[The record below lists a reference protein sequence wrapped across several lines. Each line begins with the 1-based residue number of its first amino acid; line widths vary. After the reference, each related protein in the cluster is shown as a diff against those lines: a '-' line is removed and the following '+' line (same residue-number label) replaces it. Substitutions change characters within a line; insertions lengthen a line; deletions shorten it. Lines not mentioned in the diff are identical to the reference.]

1 MLETVVISRIR
12 ILTFLLT
19 YTYVISNVFFDSLLQ
34 NLVILSS
41 IFYSLILYYLSS
53 RNKINETFIISVLDE
68 IFILIYLFTFKTF
81 ISKFLFLIYLPVIK
95 EVLFR
100 RDKEAYLLGFLCN
113 IIIILYSLQNNQFLS
128 PTISFSLLPFSFL
141 IPYLSLHYTKEK
153 PGG

>member
-1 MLETVVISRIR
+1 LETVVISRIR

-19 YTYVISNVFFDSLLQ
+19 YTYVISNVFFESLLQ
-34 NLVILSS
+34 YLVILSS

-113 IIIILYSLQNNQFLS
+113 IIIILYSLQNTQFLS

>member
-1 MLETVVISRIR
+1 LETVVISRIR

-19 YTYVISNVFFDSLLQ
+19 YTYVISNVFFENLLQ
-34 NLVILSS
+34 YLVILSS

-81 ISKFLFLIYLPVIK
+81 ISKFLFIIYLPVIK

-113 IIIILYSLQNNQFLS
+113 IIIILYSLQNTQFLS

>member
-1 MLETVVISRIR
+1 METVVISRIR

-19 YTYVISNVFFDSLLQ
+19 YTYVISNVFFESLLQ
-34 NLVILSS
+34 YLVILSS

-113 IIIILYSLQNNQFLS
+113 IIIILYSLQNTQFLS

>member
-1 MLETVVISRIR
+1 METVVISRIR

-19 YTYVISNVFFDSLLQ
+19 YTYVISNVFFENLLQ
-34 NLVILSS
+34 YLVILSS

-81 ISKFLFLIYLPVIK
+81 ISKFLFIIYLPVIK

-113 IIIILYSLQNNQFLS
+113 IIIILYSLQNTQFLS

>member
-1 MLETVVISRIR
+1 METVVISRIR

-19 YTYVISNVFFDSLLQ
+19 YTYVISNVFFESLLQ
-34 NLVILSS
+34 YLVILSS

-68 IFILIYLFTFKTF
+68 IFILIYLFTFKSF

-95 EVLFR
+95 EVLFG

-113 IIIILYSLQNNQFLS
+113 IIIILYSLQNTQFLS

-153 PGG
+153 AGG

>member
-1 MLETVVISRIR
+1 METVVISRIR

-19 YTYVISNVFFDSLLQ
+19 YTYVISNIFFEDLLQ
-34 NLVILSS
+34 YLVILSS
-41 IFYSLILYYLSS
+41 IFYSFILYYFSS
-53 RNKINETFIISVLDE
+53 HNKINETLIISVLDE
-68 IFILIYLFTFKTF
+68 IFILIHLFTFKNF

-100 RDKEAYLLGFLCN
+100 RDKEAFLLGFICN
-113 IIIILYSLQNNQFLS
+113 VIIILYSLQNTQFLS
-128 PTISFSLLPFSFL
+128 PTISFSLIPFSFL